1 MGAWLMAEP
10 RTGRIP
16 AQMARAIF
24 YAPPPGASVGTAAE
38 GVDQLVKGDGRKA
51 GGGVGDGIGYDKDT
65 MVKQGAAGVDHIGH
79 VAFAFV
85 GGGGRAMV
93 L

>member
-24 YAPPPGASVGTAAE
+24 FARRPGALVAAAAQ
-38 GVDQLVKGDGRKA
+38 GVEQLVEFDGGKA
-51 GGGVGDGIGYDKDT
+51 GGGV
-65 MVKQGAAGVDHIGH
+65 
-79 VAFAFV
+79 
-85 GGGGRAMV
+85 
-93 L
+93 

>member
-24 YAPPPGASVGTAAE
+24 FARRPGP
-38 GVDQLVKGDGRKA
+38 QWLPWRKA
-51 GGGVGDGIGYDKDT
+51 SSNSWRSTEAKR
-65 MVKQGAAGVDHIGH
+65 
-79 VAFAFV
+79 VAVSETA
-85 GGGGRAMV
+85 
-93 L
+93 